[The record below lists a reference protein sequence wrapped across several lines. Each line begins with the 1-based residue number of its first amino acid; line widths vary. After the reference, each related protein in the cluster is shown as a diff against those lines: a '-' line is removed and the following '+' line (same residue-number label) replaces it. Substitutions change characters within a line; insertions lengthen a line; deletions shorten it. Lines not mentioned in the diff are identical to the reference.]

1 MAEVFAVLEP
11 AEERERAFVVVECL
25 VVFSLVVVFVAFF
38 PEFLVGH
45 EARAALQ
52 SPHFLVV
59 LAIEEQRVLQ
69 VNGVFVENL
78 TNHPRSTSLLQSS
91 EVQLIAR
98 QVVLELRHKRL
109 VVALLSQAQR
119 RILLPVRTAHEGT
132 AAAGLFLLLRVRVHL
147 FLLLRLAGDWA
158 FVCAVGVFLLILD
171 EGALAGVA
179 LSHFGVL
186 EGNFLVGRRGR
197 VCGGEQIFN
206 FGEHGGGVVII

>member
-1 MAEVFAVLEP
+1 MVEIFAVLEP
-11 AEERERAFVVVECL
+11 AEEGERALIVVECL

-38 PEFLVGH
+38 PEFFVGH
-45 EARAALQ
+45 EARAALK

-69 VNGVFVENL
+69 VNGVLVENL
-78 TNHPRSTSLLQSS
+78 TNHPRSTSLLERS
-91 EVQLIAR
+91 EVQLVGR

-109 VVALLSQAQR
+109 VVALLSQAQG

-132 AAAGLFLLLRVRVHL
+132 PAAGLFLFLRVRIHL
-147 FLLLRLAGDWA
+147 FWLLRLAGDWA
-158 FVCAVGVFLLILD
+158 FVCAADVFFLILH

-179 LSHFGVL
+179 LSHLGVL

-197 VCGGEQIFN
+197 VRGDEQIFY